1 MTWTPRNRSE
11 DEEEEENIDLE
22 KNDEDE
28 PQKQEDKGDSEG
40 PEAGWWTR
48 ERVCWSGSKKEKGGL
63 EAGGQGLCLCG
74 RGPEPRRAASAP
86 LTAWGF
92 ARRRSGAEGGFGLR
106 TAAGAA
112 HTRRQGDGGQP
123 QRLGF

>member
-28 PQKQEDKGDSEG
+28 PQKPEDKGDPEG

-48 ERVCWSGSKKEKGGL
+48 ERVCGAKQGPGEGAPKAWRLGTGPFAF
-63 EAGGQGLCLCG
+63 AGGDLWPPCL
-74 RGPEPRRAASAP
+74 
-86 LTAWGF
+86 
-92 ARRRSGAEGGFGLR
+92 
-106 TAAGAA
+106 
-112 HTRRQGDGGQP
+112 
-123 QRLGF
+123 